1 MSFRDAGKQVFK
13 IIIIIFYLFLENN
26 ASDFSF
32 ICDRQSWKP
41 DWPQLLATVS
51 KSTFMRNWLL
61 KEIQW
66 VIG

>member
-26 ASDFSF
+26 ASDF

-41 DWPQLLATVS
+41 D
-51 KSTFMRNWLL
+51 
-61 KEIQW
+61 
-66 VIG
+66 